1 VPGSGDIKKFLI
13 SLSKAIDDSILEAS
27 ESDLREEFAAEGD
40 DFDEAVQRVARA
52 IERAKARR
60 RADILREFDEM

>member
-1 VPGSGDIKKFLI
+1 MKKFLI